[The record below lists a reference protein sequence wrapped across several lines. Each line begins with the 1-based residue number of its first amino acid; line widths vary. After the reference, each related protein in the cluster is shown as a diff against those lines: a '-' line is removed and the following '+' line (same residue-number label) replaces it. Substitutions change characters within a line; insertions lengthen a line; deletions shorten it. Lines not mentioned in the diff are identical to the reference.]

1 MARFN
6 PGLRSE
12 ITQYLDY
19 AIIVEGKKDVSS
31 LEALGFEHVYA
42 IHQIAVPLRSRVE
55 QLSAWIGKKR
65 KVCILTDFDKKGK
78 QLYFLLKTLFQ
89 EQGMKIDS
97 SLRGVLLK
105 ADVSHIE
112 GLAHFMERAERI

>member
-1 MARFN
+1 MRLYPYQEFPA
-6 PGLRSE
+6 
-12 ITQYLDY
+12 
-19 AIIVEGKKDVSS
+19 
-31 LEALGFEHVYA
+31 GFVL
-42 IHQIAVPLRSRVE
+42 P
-55 QLSAWIGKKR
+55 
-65 KVCILTDFDKKGK
+65 FF
-78 QLYFLLKTLFQ
+78 FLLKTLFQ